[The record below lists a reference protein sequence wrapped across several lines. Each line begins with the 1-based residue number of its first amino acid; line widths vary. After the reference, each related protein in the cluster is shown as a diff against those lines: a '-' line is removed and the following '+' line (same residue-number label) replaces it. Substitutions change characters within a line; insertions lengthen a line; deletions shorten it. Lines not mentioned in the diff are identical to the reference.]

1 MATRTIT
8 TRIALDG
15 ERDFKAQMAQV
26 NGELRNLKSEM
37 TLVDATFKGQA
48 NTTEALTAKQ
58 KVLQGSVEQQREKV
72 RALTQAVED
81 ATQAYGDNDKRTD
94 GYRQSLSRALAELIN
109 LNRELE
115 DNERYLDE
123 ASKSADGCAESID
136 EYGKAVKEAGD
147 ADPLSEI
154 KKLTEGFGNLKSM
167 LTGGAVVGGIKAV
180 GDAIMGV
187 VEDTAE
193 YRKIMGTLEI
203 SSERAGYTA
212 QQTTDIYR
220 TLQSV
225 LGDTQTAATTTA
237 NLQAIGL
244 AQEDLITVTN
254 AAIGAWATY
263 GDSIPIDGLSESINE
278 TIQAGQVTG
287 TFADVLNWAGTS
299 EDDFNAKLEAANS
312 TTERANIVLQELKS
326 QGLDQAGKAWQDT
339 NEDVVA
345 LNEATER
352 WDSAMAQLGET
363 LTPAAAAI
371 KTFGADAIL
380 WLADAIQTVM
390 DKWEAFVAE
399 MRDPA
404 NTQDPAQITGG
415 TWGGS
420 TTNLASIEDLRRARG
435 DDTWQRKRRGVN
447 GTYAMGLDRVPWDG
461 FVAEL
466 HKDETVLTASE
477 AAVWRELQRRGSQT
491 QQGALTAQ
499 EYRGGLAAAVNAI
512 NSGRDIGT
520 GQELRITLV
529 TRDGRAMAEWLI
541 DDIRQ
546 LNKSNPEVVSDF

>member
-1 MATRTIT
+1 MSTRTIT

-37 TLVDATFKGQA
+37 ALVDATFKGQA
-48 NTTEALTAKQ
+48 NATEALTAKH

-94 GYRQSLSRALAELIN
+94 GYRQSLNRAKAELAD
-109 LNRELE
+109 LNRELQ

-123 ASKSADGCAESID
+123 ARKSADGCADSID
-136 EYGKAVKEAGD
+136 EYGKAVRD
-147 ADPLSEI
+147 ADSNKDPLGN
-154 KKLTEGFGNLKSM
+154 LMAGFGSLKGV

-180 GDAIMGV
+180 GDAIMSV

-203 SSERAGYTA
+203 SSERAGYSA
-212 QQTTDIYR
+212 QQTADIYR
-220 TLQSV
+220 TLQGV

-278 TIQAGQVTG
+278 TIQAGKVTG

-299 EDDFNAKLEAANS
+299 EDDFNAKLEAANG

-326 QGLDQAGKAWQDT
+326 QGLDQAGKAWQDA

-352 WDSAMAQLGET
+352 WDGAMAQLGET
-363 LTPAAAAI
+363 LTPAATAI
-371 KTFGADAIL
+371 KNFGADAIL
-380 WLADAIQTVM
+380 WLADQIQAVIEWWNSLVSVM
-390 DKWEAFVAE
+390 NDPEKGQMVGMGAGAVGTGQRAGQSVARE
-399 MRDPA
+399 MR
-404 NTQDPAQITGG
+404 
-415 TWGGS
+415 
-420 TTNLASIEDLRRARG
+420 G
-435 DDTWQRKRRGVN
+435 DEIMEYKRRGLIN

-512 NSGRDIGT
+512 NSGRDIGA

>member
-8 TRIALDG
+8 TRLALGG
-15 ERDFKAQMAQV
+15 EKEFKSQMAQV

-37 TLVDATFKGQA
+37 GLVDATFKGQA
-48 NTTEALTAKQ
+48 NTTDALAAKH
-58 KVLQGSVEQQREKV
+58 KVLQSAVEQQREKV
-72 RALTQAVED
+72 RALERALED
-81 ATQAYGDNDKRTD
+81 AKQAYTENDKRTD
-94 GYRQSLSRALAELIN
+94 GYYQSLKRAEAELIT
-109 LNRELE
+109 LDRELR

-123 ASKSADGCAESID
+123 AAKSADGCAESID
-136 EYGKAVKEAGD
+136 EYGRAVKD
-147 ADPLSEI
+147 ADSEKEPLGNILGS
-154 KKLTEGFGNLKSM
+154 LGNLKGM
-167 LTGGAVVGGIKAV
+167 LAGGAVVGGIKAV
-180 GDAIMGV
+180 GDAILGV

-203 SSERAGYTA
+203 SSQRAGYTA
-212 QQTTDIYR
+212 QQTADIYR
-220 TLQSV
+220 ELQGV

-244 AQEDLITVTN
+244 AQEDLVTVTR

-278 TIQAGQVTG
+278 TIQAGKVTG

-326 QGLDQAGKAWQDT
+326 QGLDQAGKAWQET

-345 LNEATER
+345 LNQATER
-352 WDSAMAQLGET
+352 WDEAMGKLGET

-371 KTFGADAIL
+371 KEFGADAVL
-380 WLADAIQTVM
+380 WLADAIQTAM
-390 DKWEAFVAE
+390 DKWTAFVEE
-399 MRDPA
+399 MKDPA

-420 TTNLASIEDLRRARG
+420 TSNIVSVENMQRA
-435 DDTWQRKRRGVN
+435 DETWRRKRLGVN
-447 GTYAMGLDRVPWDG
+447 GTYALGLDRVPWDG

-466 HKDETVLTASE
+466 HKDEAVLTASE
-477 AAVWRELQRRGSQT
+477 AAVWRELQRRGT
-491 QQGALTAQ
+491 QPQQSALTAQ

-512 NSGRDIGT
+512 NSSREMGG

-529 TRDGRAMAEWLI
+529 TRSGRAMAEWLI

-546 LNKSNPEVVSDF
+546 LEKSNPEVVSDF

>member
-15 ERDFKAQMAQV
+15 EKAFKDQMAQV

-48 NTTEALTAKQ
+48 NTTEALTAKH

-94 GYRQSLSRALAELIN
+94 GYRQSLNRAKTELAD
-109 LNRELE
+109 LNRELQ

-136 EYGKAVKEAGD
+136 EYGKAVRD
-147 ADPLSEI
+147 ADSSKDPLGN
-154 KKLTEGFGNLKSM
+154 LMAGFGNLKGM
-167 LTGGAVVGGIKAV
+167 LAGGAVVGGIKAV
-180 GDAIMGV
+180 GDAIMSV

-203 SSERAGYTA
+203 SSERAGYSA
-212 QQTTDIYR
+212 QQTADIYR
-220 TLQSV
+220 TLQGV

-244 AQEDLITVTN
+244 AQEDLVTVTN

-278 TIQAGQVTG
+278 TIQAGKVTG
-287 TFADVLNWAGTS
+287 TFADVLNWAGTN
-299 EDDFNAKLEAANS
+299 EDDFNAKLEAANG

-326 QGLDQAGKAWQDT
+326 QGLDQAGKAWQDA

-352 WDSAMAQLGET
+352 WDGAMAQLGET
-363 LTPAAAAI
+363 LTPAATAI
-371 KTFGADAIL
+371 KNFGADAIL
-380 WLADAIQTVM
+380 WLADQIQAVIEWWNSLVSVM
-390 DKWEAFVAE
+390 NDPEKGQMVGMGAGAVGTGQRAGQSVARE
-399 MRDPA
+399 MR
-404 NTQDPAQITGG
+404 
-415 TWGGS
+415 
-420 TTNLASIEDLRRARG
+420 G
-435 DDTWQRKRRGVN
+435 DEIMEYKRRGLIN

-512 NSGRDIGT
+512 NFGRDTGA

>member
-15 ERDFKAQMAQV
+15 EKAFKNQMAQV

-37 TLVDATFKGQA
+37 TLADATFKGQA
-48 NTTEALTAKQ
+48 NTTKALTDKH

-94 GYRQSLSRALAELIN
+94 GYRQSLNRAKAELIN
-109 LNRELE
+109 LNRELQ

-123 ASKSADGCAESID
+123 ARKSADGCAESID
-136 EYGKAVKEAGD
+136 EYGKAVRD
-147 ADPLSEI
+147 ADSNKDPLGN
-154 KKLTEGFGNLKSM
+154 LMAGFGNLKG
-167 LTGGAVVGGIKAV
+167 LLAGGAVVGGIKAV
-180 GDAIMGV
+180 GDAIISV

-203 SSERAGYTA
+203 SSERAGYSA
-212 QQTTDIYR
+212 QQTADIYR
-220 TLQSV
+220 TLQGV

-278 TIQAGQVTG
+278 TIQAGKVTG

-299 EDDFNAKLEAANS
+299 EDDFNAKLEAANG

-326 QGLDQAGKAWQDT
+326 QGLDQAGKAWQDA
-339 NEDVVA
+339 NEDVVS

-352 WDSAMAQLGET
+352 WDGAMAQLGET
-363 LTPAAAAI
+363 LTPAATAI
-371 KTFGADAIL
+371 KNFGADAIL
-380 WLADAIQTVM
+380 WLADQIQAVIEWWNSLVSVM
-390 DKWEAFVAE
+390 N
-399 MRDPA
+399 DPEKGQMVGMGA
-404 NTQDPAQITGG
+404 GAVGTGQRVGEGLSRQQI
-415 TWGGS
+415 
-420 TTNLASIEDLRRARG
+420 G
-435 DDTWQRKRRGVN
+435 DETWQRKRRGVN

-477 AAVWRELQRRGSQT
+477 AAVWRELQRRGGQT

-512 NSGRDIGT
+512 NSGREVGG

-529 TRDGRAMAEWLI
+529 TRSGRAMAEWLI

-546 LNKSNPEVVSDF
+546 LDKSNPEVVSDF

>member
-15 ERDFKAQMAQV
+15 EKAFKDQMAQV

-48 NTTEALTAKQ
+48 NTTEALTAKH
-58 KVLQGSVEQQREKV
+58 KVLQGSVEQQRERV

-94 GYRQSLSRALAELIN
+94 GYRQSLNRAKAELAD
-109 LNRELE
+109 LNRELQ

-136 EYGKAVKEAGD
+136 EYGKAVRD
-147 ADPLSEI
+147 ADSNKDPLGN
-154 KKLTEGFGNLKSM
+154 LMAGFGSLKGV
-167 LTGGAVVGGIKAV
+167 LAGGAVVGGIKAV
-180 GDAIMGV
+180 GDAIMSV

-203 SSERAGYTA
+203 SSERAGYSA
-212 QQTTDIYR
+212 QQTADIYR
-220 TLQSV
+220 TLQGV

-244 AQEDLITVTN
+244 AQEDLVTVTN

-278 TIQAGQVTG
+278 TIQAGKVTG

-299 EDDFNAKLEAANS
+299 EDDFNAKLEAANG

-326 QGLDQAGKAWQDT
+326 QGLDQAGKAWQDA

-352 WDSAMAQLGET
+352 WDGAMAQLGET
-363 LTPAAAAI
+363 LTPAATAI
-371 KTFGADAIL
+371 KSFGADAII
-380 WLADAIQTVM
+380 WLADQIQAVIEWWNSLVSVM
-390 DKWEAFVAE
+390 NDPEKGQMVGMGAGAVGTGQRAGQSVARE
-399 MRDPA
+399 MR
-404 NTQDPAQITGG
+404 
-415 TWGGS
+415 
-420 TTNLASIEDLRRARG
+420 G
-435 DDTWQRKRRGVN
+435 DEIMEYKRRGLIN

>member
-8 TRIALDG
+8 TKLTLDG
-15 ERDFKAQMAQV
+15 EKEFKQQLSLV
-26 NGELRNLKSEM
+26 NSEIRTLKSEM
-37 TLVDATFKGQA
+37 TALDATYKGQA
-48 NTTEALTAKQ
+48 NTTEALTEKNR
-58 KVLQGSVEQQREKV
+58 VLRASVEQQREKV
-72 RALTQAVED
+72 RALEEAVAVASQVFGE
-81 ATQAYGDNDKRTD
+81 NSKKTD
-94 GYRQSLSRALAELIN
+94 EYKQSLNRAKAELAN
-109 LNRELE
+109 FDRELQ

-123 ASKSADGCAESID
+123 ARKSANGCAESID
-136 EYGKAVKEAGD
+136 EYGKAVKEASD
-147 ADPLSEI
+147 DDPLSEI
-154 KKLTEGFGNLKSM
+154 KKLTEGFSNLKNM
-167 LTGGAVVGGIKAV
+167 LTGGAIVGGIKAV
-180 GDAIMGV
+180 GNAILGV

-203 SSERAGYTA
+203 SSERAGYSA
-212 QQTTDIYR
+212 QQTADIYR
-220 TLQSV
+220 TLQGV

-244 AQEDLITVTN
+244 SQEDLITVTN

-278 TIQAGQVTG
+278 TIQAGKVTG
-287 TFADVLNWAGTS
+287 TFADVLNWAGAS
-299 EDDFNAKLEAANS
+299 EDDFNVKLEAAND

-326 QGLDQAGKAWQDT
+326 QGLDQAGKAWQDA

-352 WDSAMAQLGET
+352 WDGAMAQLGET
-363 LTPAAAAI
+363 LTPAATAI
-371 KTFGADAIL
+371 KNFGADAIL
-380 WLADAIQTVM
+380 WLADQIQAVIDWWNSLVTVM
-390 DKWEAFVAE
+390 NDPGKGQVVGMGAGAAGTGQRVGQSVARE
-399 MRDPA
+399 MH
-404 NTQDPAQITGG
+404 
-415 TWGGS
+415 
-420 TTNLASIEDLRRARG
+420 G
-435 DDTWQRKRRGVN
+435 DEIMEYKRRGLIN

-512 NSGRDIGT
+512 NSGRDIGA

>member
-15 ERDFKAQMAQV
+15 EKAFKDQMAQV

-48 NTTEALTAKQ
+48 NTTEALTAKH
-58 KVLQGSVEQQREKV
+58 KVLQGSVEQQRERV

-94 GYRQSLSRALAELIN
+94 GYRQSLNRAKAELIN

-123 ASKSADGCAESID
+123 ARKSADGCADSID
-136 EYGKAVKEAGD
+136 EYGKAVRD
-147 ADPLSEI
+147 ADGGKDPMGNILGGLSS
-154 KKLTEGFGNLKSM
+154 LKGV
-167 LTGGAVVGGIKAV
+167 LAGGAVVGGIKAV
-180 GDAIMGV
+180 GDAIMSV

-203 SSERAGYTA
+203 SSERAGYSA
-212 QQTTDIYR
+212 QQTADIYR
-220 TLQSV
+220 TLQGV

-244 AQEDLITVTN
+244 AQEDLVTVTN

-278 TIQAGQVTG
+278 TIQAGKVTG

-299 EDDFNAKLEAANS
+299 EDDFNAKLEAANG

-326 QGLDQAGKAWQDT
+326 QGLDQAGKAWQDA

-371 KTFGADAIL
+371 KNFGADAIL
-380 WLADAIQTVM
+380 WLADQLQAVFEWWERLMTVM
-390 DKWEAFVAE
+390 N
-399 MRDPA
+399 DPEKGQVVGMGA
-404 NTQDPAQITGG
+404 GAAGTAQRVGEGLSRQQI
-415 TWGGS
+415 
-420 TTNLASIEDLRRARG
+420 G
-435 DDTWQRKRRGVN
+435 DETWQRKRRGVN

-477 AAVWRELQRRGSQT
+477 AAVWRELQRRGGQT

-512 NSGRDIGT
+512 NSGRDTGT

-541 DDIRQ
+541 DDIRH

>member
-15 ERDFKAQMAQV
+15 EKAFKDQMAQV

-37 TLVDATFKGQA
+37 TLVDATFKGQV
-48 NTTEALTAKQ
+48 NTTEALTAKH
-58 KVLQGSVEQQREKV
+58 KVLQGSVEQQRERV

-94 GYRQSLSRALAELIN
+94 GYRQSLNRAKAELIN

-123 ASKSADGCAESID
+123 ARKSADGCAESID
-136 EYGKAVKEAGD
+136 EYGKAVRD
-147 ADPLSEI
+147 ADSNKDPLGN
-154 KKLTEGFGNLKSM
+154 LMAGFGNLKG
-167 LTGGAVVGGIKAV
+167 LLAGGAVVGGIKAV
-180 GDAIMGV
+180 GDAIMSV

-203 SSERAGYTA
+203 SSERAGYSA
-212 QQTTDIYR
+212 QQTADIYR
-220 TLQSV
+220 TLQGV

-244 AQEDLITVTN
+244 AQEDLVTVTN

-278 TIQAGQVTG
+278 TIQAGKVTG

-299 EDDFNAKLEAANS
+299 EDDFNAKLEAANG

-326 QGLDQAGKAWQDT
+326 QGLDQAGKAWQDA

-371 KTFGADAIL
+371 KNFGADAIL
-380 WLADAIQTVM
+380 WLADAIETVV
-390 DKWEAFVAE
+390 DKWRNFVEE
-399 MRDPA
+399 MKDPA
-404 NTQDPAQITGG
+404 NTQDPGGITGG

-420 TTNLASIEDLRRARG
+420 TSNIVSIEDLQRG
-435 DDTWQRKRRGVN
+435 NETWQRKRRGVN

-477 AAVWRELQRRGSQT
+477 AAVWRELQRRGGQT

-512 NSGRDIGT
+512 NSGRDTGT

>member
-15 ERDFKAQMAQV
+15 EKAFKDQMAQV

-48 NTTEALTAKQ
+48 NTTEALTAKH
-58 KVLQGSVEQQREKV
+58 KVLRGSVEQQRERV

-94 GYRQSLSRALAELIN
+94 GYRQSLNRAKAELIN

-123 ASKSADGCAESID
+123 ARKSADGCAESID
-136 EYGKAVKEAGD
+136 EYGNAVRD
-147 ADPLSEI
+147 ADSNKDPLGN
-154 KKLTEGFGNLKSM
+154 LMAGFGNLKG
-167 LTGGAVVGGIKAV
+167 LLAGGAVVGGIKAV
-180 GDAIMGV
+180 GDAIMSV

-203 SSERAGYTA
+203 SSERAGYSA
-212 QQTTDIYR
+212 QQTADIYR
-220 TLQSV
+220 TLQGV

-244 AQEDLITVTN
+244 AQEDLVTVTN

-278 TIQAGQVTG
+278 TIQAGKVTG

-299 EDDFNAKLEAANS
+299 EDDFNAKLEAANG

-326 QGLDQAGKAWQDT
+326 QGLDKAGKAWQDA

-371 KTFGADAIL
+371 KSFGADAIL
-380 WLADAIQTVM
+380 WLADQIQAVFEWWERLMTVM
-390 DKWEAFVAE
+390 N
-399 MRDPA
+399 DPEKGQVVGMGA
-404 NTQDPAQITGG
+404 GAIGTGQRVGEGLSRQQI
-415 TWGGS
+415 
-420 TTNLASIEDLRRARG
+420 G
-435 DDTWQRKRRGVN
+435 DETWQRKRRGVN

-477 AAVWRELQRRGSQT
+477 AAVWRELQRRGGQT
-491 QQGALTAQ
+491 QKGALTAQ

-512 NSGRDIGT
+512 NSGRDTGA

>member
-15 ERDFKAQMAQV
+15 EKAFKDQMARV

-48 NTTEALTAKQ
+48 NTTEALTAKH

-94 GYRQSLSRALAELIN
+94 GYRQSLNRAKAELAD
-109 LNRELE
+109 LNRELQ

-123 ASKSADGCAESID
+123 ARKSADGCADSID
-136 EYGKAVKEAGD
+136 EYGKAVRD
-147 ADPLSEI
+147 ADGGKDPMGNILGGLSS
-154 KKLTEGFGNLKSM
+154 LKG
-167 LTGGAVVGGIKAV
+167 LLAGGAVVGGIKAV
-180 GDAIMGV
+180 GDAIMSV

-203 SSERAGYTA
+203 SSERAGYSA
-212 QQTTDIYR
+212 QQTADIYR
-220 TLQSV
+220 TLQGV

-278 TIQAGQVTG
+278 TIQAGKVTG

-299 EDDFNAKLEAANS
+299 EDDFNAKLEAANG

-326 QGLDQAGKAWQDT
+326 QGLDQAGKAWQDA
-339 NEDVVA
+339 NEDVVL

-352 WDSAMAQLGET
+352 WDGAMAQLGET
-363 LTPAAAAI
+363 LTPAATAI
-371 KTFGADAIL
+371 KNFGADAIL
-380 WLADAIQTVM
+380 WLADQIQSVIEWWNSLVSVM
-390 DKWEAFVAE
+390 NDPEKGQMVGMGAGAVGTGQRAGQSVARE
-399 MRDPA
+399 MHG
-404 NTQDPAQITGG
+404 NEIM
-415 TWGGS
+415 
-420 TTNLASIEDLRRARG
+420 EY
-435 DDTWQRKRRGVN
+435 KRRGLIN

>member
-8 TRIALDG
+8 TRIAIDG
-15 ERDFKAQMAQV
+15 EREFKAELSQV
-26 NGELRNLKSEM
+26 NGELRNLKSQM
-37 TLVDATFKGQA
+37 GLVDATFKGQA
-48 NTTEALTAKQ
+48 NTTEALTERH
-58 KVLQGSVEQQREKV
+58 KVLQASVKQQREKV
-72 RALTQAVED
+72 RALTEALDD
-81 ATQAYGDNDKRTD
+81 AKSAYGENDKRTD
-94 GYRQSLSRALAELIN
+94 GYRQSLNRALTELIN
-109 LNRELE
+109 MDRELQ

-123 ASKSADGCAESID
+123 ARKSADGCAESID
-136 EYGKAVKEAGD
+136 GYGKAVRD
-147 ADPLSEI
+147 ADSNKDPLGN
-154 KKLTEGFGNLKSM
+154 LMAGFGNLKGM
-167 LTGGAVVGGIKAV
+167 LAGGAVVGGIKAV
-180 GDAIMGV
+180 GDAIMSV

-193 YRKIMGTLEI
+193 YRAIMGTLEI
-203 SSERAGYTA
+203 SSERAGYSA
-212 QQTTDIYR
+212 QQTADIYR
-220 TLQSV
+220 TLQGV

-244 AQEDLITVTN
+244 AQEDLVTVTN

-263 GDSIPIDGLSESINE
+263 GDSIPIDGLGESINE
-278 TIQAGQVTG
+278 TIQAGKVTG
-287 TFADVLNWAGTS
+287 TFADVLNWAGTN

-312 TTERANIVLQELKS
+312 TAERATIVLEELTS
-326 QGLDQAGKAWQDT
+326 QGLDKAGEAWRDA
-339 NEDVVA
+339 NGDVVA

-352 WDSAMAQLGET
+352 WDGAMAQLGET
-363 LTPAAAAI
+363 LTPAATAI
-371 KTFGADAIL
+371 KNFGADAIL
-380 WLADAIQTVM
+380 WLADAIQTAI
-390 DKWEAFVAE
+390 DKWREFVGE
-399 MRDPA
+399 MKNPA

-415 TWGGS
+415 TWGGT
-420 TTNLASIEDLRRARG
+420 TTNLPSIAELQRARG
-435 DDTWQRKRRGVN
+435 ANDIWQRKHRGIN

-477 AAVWRELQRRGSQT
+477 AAVWRELQRGGAQT
-491 QQGALTAQ
+491 PQGTLTAQ

-512 NSGRDIGT
+512 NSGRDISA

>member
-15 ERDFKAQMAQV
+15 EKAFKDQMARV

-48 NTTEALTAKQ
+48 NTTEALTAKH

-94 GYRQSLSRALAELIN
+94 GYRQSLNRAKAELAD
-109 LNRELE
+109 LNRELQ

-136 EYGKAVKEAGD
+136 EYGKAVRD
-147 ADPLSEI
+147 ADSNKDPLGN
-154 KKLTEGFGNLKSM
+154 LMAGFGNLKG
-167 LTGGAVVGGIKAV
+167 LLAGGAVVGGIKAV
-180 GDAIMGV
+180 GDAIMSV

-203 SSERAGYTA
+203 SSERAGYSA
-212 QQTTDIYR
+212 QQTADIYR
-220 TLQSV
+220 TLQGV

-244 AQEDLITVTN
+244 AQEDLVTVTN

-278 TIQAGQVTG
+278 TIQAGKVTG

-299 EDDFNAKLEAANS
+299 EDDFNAKLEAANG

-326 QGLDQAGKAWQDT
+326 QGLDQAGKAWQDA

-352 WDSAMAQLGET
+352 WDGAMAQLGET
-363 LTPAAAAI
+363 LTPAATAI
-371 KTFGADAIL
+371 KNFGADAIV
-380 WLADAIQTVM
+380 WLADQIQAVIEWWNSLVSVM
-390 DKWEAFVAE
+390 NDPEKGQMVGMGAGAVGTGQRAGQSVARE
-399 MRDPA
+399 MH
-404 NTQDPAQITGG
+404 
-415 TWGGS
+415 
-420 TTNLASIEDLRRARG
+420 G
-435 DDTWQRKRRGVN
+435 DEIMEYKRRGLIN

>member
-15 ERDFKAQMAQV
+15 EKAFKDQMAQV

-48 NTTEALTAKQ
+48 NTTEALTAKH
-58 KVLQGSVEQQREKV
+58 KVLQGSVEQQRERV

-94 GYRQSLSRALAELIN
+94 GYRQSLNRAKAELIN

-123 ASKSADGCAESID
+123 ARKSADGCAESID
-136 EYGKAVKEAGD
+136 EYGTAVRD
-147 ADPLSEI
+147 ADSNKDPLGN
-154 KKLTEGFGNLKSM
+154 LMAGFGNLKG
-167 LTGGAVVGGIKAV
+167 LLAGGAVVGGIKAV
-180 GDAIMGV
+180 GDAIMSV

-203 SSERAGYTA
+203 SSERAGYSA
-212 QQTTDIYR
+212 QQTADIYR
-220 TLQSV
+220 TLQGV

-244 AQEDLITVTN
+244 AQEDLVTVTN

-278 TIQAGQVTG
+278 TIQAGKVTG

-299 EDDFNAKLEAANS
+299 EDDFNAKLEAANG

-326 QGLDQAGKAWQDT
+326 QGLDQAGKAWQDA

-352 WDSAMAQLGET
+352 WDGAMAQLGET

-371 KTFGADAIL
+371 KSFGADAIL
-380 WLADAIQTVM
+380 WLADQLQAVFEWWERLVTVM
-390 DKWEAFVAE
+390 NNPEKGQVVGMGAGAAGTGQRVGEGLS
-399 MRDPA
+399 R
-404 NTQDPAQITGG
+404 QQI
-415 TWGGS
+415 
-420 TTNLASIEDLRRARG
+420 G
-435 DDTWQRKRRGVN
+435 DETWQRKRRGVN

-477 AAVWRELQRRGSQT
+477 AAVWRELQRRGGQT

-512 NSGRDIGT
+512 NSGRDTGT

>member
-15 ERDFKAQMAQV
+15 EKAFKDQMVQV

-48 NTTEALTAKQ
+48 NTTEALTAKH
-58 KVLQGSVEQQREKV
+58 KVLRGSVEQQRERV

-94 GYRQSLSRALAELIN
+94 GYRQSLNRAKAELIN

-123 ASKSADGCAESID
+123 ARKSADGCAESID
-136 EYGKAVKEAGD
+136 EYGKAVRD
-147 ADPLSEI
+147 ADSNKDPLGN
-154 KKLTEGFGNLKSM
+154 LMAGFGNLKG
-167 LTGGAVVGGIKAV
+167 LLAGGAVVGGIKAV
-180 GDAIMGV
+180 GDAIMSV

-203 SSERAGYTA
+203 SSERAGYSA
-212 QQTTDIYR
+212 QQTADIYR
-220 TLQSV
+220 TLQGV

-244 AQEDLITVTN
+244 AQEDLVTITE

-278 TIQAGQVTG
+278 TIQAGKVTG

-299 EDDFNAKLEAANS
+299 EDDFNVKLEAANG

-326 QGLDQAGKAWQDT
+326 QGLDQAGKAWQDA

-371 KTFGADAIL
+371 KSFGADAIL
-380 WLADAIQTVM
+380 WLADQLQAVFEWWERLMTVM
-390 DKWEAFVAE
+390 NNPEKGQVVGMGAGA
-399 MRDPA
+399 A
-404 NTQDPAQITGG
+404 GTAQRVGEGLSRQQI
-415 TWGGS
+415 
-420 TTNLASIEDLRRARG
+420 G
-435 DDTWQRKRRGVN
+435 DETWQRKRRGVN

-477 AAVWRELQRRGSQT
+477 AAVWRELQRRGGQT

-512 NSGRDIGT
+512 NSGRDTGT

>member
-37 TLVDATFKGQA
+37 ALVDATFKGQA
-48 NTTEALTAKQ
+48 NTTEALTAKH

-94 GYRQSLSRALAELIN
+94 GYRQSLNRAKAELAD
-109 LNRELE
+109 LNRELQ

-123 ASKSADGCAESID
+123 ARKSADGCAESID
-136 EYGKAVKEAGD
+136 EYGKAVRD
-147 ADPLSEI
+147 ADSNKDPLGN
-154 KKLTEGFGNLKSM
+154 LMAGFGSLKGV

-180 GDAIMGV
+180 GDAIMSV

-203 SSERAGYTA
+203 SSERAGYSA
-212 QQTTDIYR
+212 QQTADIYR
-220 TLQSV
+220 TLQGV

-278 TIQAGQVTG
+278 TIQAGKVTG

-299 EDDFNAKLEAANS
+299 EDDFNAKLEAANG

-326 QGLDQAGKAWQDT
+326 QGLDQAGKAWQDA

-352 WDSAMAQLGET
+352 WDGAMAQLGET
-363 LTPAAAAI
+363 LTPAATAI
-371 KTFGADAIL
+371 KNFGADAII
-380 WLADAIQTVM
+380 WLADQIQAVIEWWNSLVSVM
-390 DKWEAFVAE
+390 NDPEKGQMVGMGAGAVGTGQRAGQSVARE
-399 MRDPA
+399 MR
-404 NTQDPAQITGG
+404 
-415 TWGGS
+415 
-420 TTNLASIEDLRRARG
+420 G
-435 DDTWQRKRRGVN
+435 DEIMEYKRRGLIN

>member
-15 ERDFKAQMAQV
+15 EKAFKDQMARV

-48 NTTEALTAKQ
+48 NTTEALTAKH

-136 EYGKAVKEAGD
+136 EYGKAVRD
-147 ADPLSEI
+147 ADSNKDPLGN
-154 KKLTEGFGNLKSM
+154 LMAGFGSLKGV

-180 GDAIMGV
+180 GDAIMSV

-203 SSERAGYTA
+203 SSERAGYSA
-212 QQTTDIYR
+212 QQTADIYR
-220 TLQSV
+220 TLQGV

-278 TIQAGQVTG
+278 TIQAGKVTG

-299 EDDFNAKLEAANS
+299 EDDFNAKLEAANG

-326 QGLDQAGKAWQDT
+326 QGLDQAGKAWQDA

-352 WDSAMAQLGET
+352 WDGAMAQLGET
-363 LTPAAAAI
+363 LTPAATAI
-371 KTFGADAIL
+371 KNFGADAIL
-380 WLADAIQTVM
+380 WLADQIQAVIEWWNSLVSVM
-390 DKWEAFVAE
+390 NDPEKGQMVGMGAGAVGTGQRAGQSVARE
-399 MRDPA
+399 MR
-404 NTQDPAQITGG
+404 
-415 TWGGS
+415 
-420 TTNLASIEDLRRARG
+420 G
-435 DDTWQRKRRGVN
+435 DEIMEYKRRGLIN

>member
-15 ERDFKAQMAQV
+15 EKAFKDQMAQV

-48 NTTEALTAKQ
+48 NTTEALTAKH
-58 KVLQGSVEQQREKV
+58 KVLRGSVEQQRERV

-94 GYRQSLSRALAELIN
+94 GYRQSINRAKAELIN

-115 DNERYLDE
+115 DNERYLDD
-123 ASKSADGCAESID
+123 ARKSADGCAESID
-136 EYGKAVKEAGD
+136 EYGKAVRD
-147 ADPLSEI
+147 ADSNKDPLGN
-154 KKLTEGFGNLKSM
+154 LMAGFGNLKG
-167 LTGGAVVGGIKAV
+167 LLAGGAVVGGIKAV
-180 GDAIMGV
+180 GDAIMSV

-203 SSERAGYTA
+203 SSERAGYSA
-212 QQTTDIYR
+212 QQTADIYR
-220 TLQSV
+220 TLQGV

-244 AQEDLITVTN
+244 AQEDLVTVTN

-278 TIQAGQVTG
+278 TIQAGKVTG

-299 EDDFNAKLEAANS
+299 EDDFNAKLEAANG

-326 QGLDQAGKAWQDT
+326 QGLDQAGKAWQDA

-371 KTFGADAIL
+371 KSFGADAIL
-380 WLADAIQTVM
+380 WLADQLQAVFEWWERLVTVM
-390 DKWEAFVAE
+390 N
-399 MRDPA
+399 DPEKGQVVGMGA
-404 NTQDPAQITGG
+404 GAAGTAQRVGEGLSRQQI
-415 TWGGS
+415 
-420 TTNLASIEDLRRARG
+420 G
-435 DDTWQRKRRGVN
+435 DETWQRKRRGVN

-477 AAVWRELQRRGSQT
+477 AAVWRELQRRGGQT

-512 NSGRDIGT
+512 NSGRDTGT

>member
-15 ERDFKAQMAQV
+15 EKAFKDQMAQV

-48 NTTEALTAKQ
+48 NTTEALTAKH
-58 KVLQGSVEQQREKV
+58 KVLRGSVEQQRERV

-94 GYRQSLSRALAELIN
+94 GYRQSLNRAKAELIN

-115 DNERYLDE
+115 DNERYLDD
-123 ASKSADGCAESID
+123 ARKSADGCAESID
-136 EYGKAVKEAGD
+136 EYGKAVRD
-147 ADPLSEI
+147 ADSNKDPLGN
-154 KKLTEGFGNLKSM
+154 LMAGFGNLKG
-167 LTGGAVVGGIKAV
+167 LLAGGAVVGGIKAV
-180 GDAIMGV
+180 GDAIMSV

-203 SSERAGYTA
+203 SSERAGYSA
-212 QQTTDIYR
+212 QQTADIYR
-220 TLQSV
+220 TLQGV

-278 TIQAGQVTG
+278 TIQAGKVTG

-299 EDDFNAKLEAANS
+299 EDDFNAKLEAANG

-326 QGLDQAGKAWQDT
+326 QGLDQAGKAWQDA

-371 KTFGADAIL
+371 KNFGADAIL
-380 WLADAIQTVM
+380 WLADQLQAVFEWWERLMTVM
-390 DKWEAFVAE
+390 NNPEKGQVVGMGAGAAGTGQRVGEGLS
-399 MRDPA
+399 R
-404 NTQDPAQITGG
+404 QQI
-415 TWGGS
+415 
-420 TTNLASIEDLRRARG
+420 G
-435 DDTWQRKRRGVN
+435 DETWQRKRRGVN

-477 AAVWRELQRRGSQT
+477 AAVWRELQRRGG
-491 QQGALTAQ
+491 QGSLLGLAAQ

-512 NSGRDIGT
+512 NSGRDTGT

>member
-15 ERDFKAQMAQV
+15 EKAFKDQMAQV

-48 NTTEALTAKQ
+48 NTTEALTAKH
-58 KVLQGSVEQQREKV
+58 KVLQGSVEQQRERV

-94 GYRQSLSRALAELIN
+94 GYRQSLNRAKAELIN

-123 ASKSADGCAESID
+123 ARKSADGCAESID
-136 EYGKAVKEAGD
+136 EYGKAVRD
-147 ADPLSEI
+147 ADSNKDPLGN
-154 KKLTEGFGNLKSM
+154 LMAGFGNLKR
-167 LTGGAVVGGIKAV
+167 LLAGGAVVGGIKAV
-180 GDAIMGV
+180 GDAIMSV

-203 SSERAGYTA
+203 SSERAGYSA
-212 QQTTDIYR
+212 QQTADIYR
-220 TLQSV
+220 TLQGV

-244 AQEDLITVTN
+244 AQEDLVTVTN

-278 TIQAGQVTG
+278 TIQAGKVTG

-299 EDDFNAKLEAANS
+299 EDDFNAKLEAANG

-326 QGLDQAGKAWQDT
+326 QGLDQAGKAWQDA

-371 KTFGADAIL
+371 KNFGADAIL
-380 WLADAIQTVM
+380 WLADAIETVV
-390 DKWEAFVAE
+390 DKWRNFVEE
-399 MRDPA
+399 MKDPA
-404 NTQDPAQITGG
+404 NTQDPGGITGG

-420 TTNLASIEDLRRARG
+420 TSNIVSIEDLQRG
-435 DDTWQRKRRGVN
+435 NETWQRKRRGVN

-477 AAVWRELQRRGSQT
+477 AAVWRELQRRGGQT

-512 NSGRDIGT
+512 NSGRDTGT

>member
-8 TRIALDG
+8 TRLALDG
-15 ERDFKAQMAQV
+15 EKEFKSQMAQV

-37 TLVDATFKGQA
+37 GLVDATFKGQA
-48 NTTEALTAKQ
+48 NSAEALAAKH
-58 KVLQGSVEQQREKV
+58 KVLQSTVEQQREKV
-72 RALTQAVED
+72 RALERAVED
-81 ATQAYGDNDKRTD
+81 ATQAYGENDKRTD
-94 GYRQSLSRALAELIN
+94 GYRQSLNRAKAELVS
-109 LNRELE
+109 LDRELR

-123 ASKSADGCAESID
+123 AAKSADGCAESID
-136 EYGKAVKEAGD
+136 EYGKAVKD
-147 ADPLSEI
+147 ADGEKEPLGNILGS
-154 KKLTEGFGNLKSM
+154 LGNLKGM
-167 LTGGAVVGGIKAV
+167 LAGGAVVGGIKAV
-180 GDAIMGV
+180 GDAILGV

-203 SSERAGYTA
+203 SSQRAGYTT
-212 QQTTDIYR
+212 QQTADIYR
-220 TLQSV
+220 ELQGV

-244 AQEDLITVTN
+244 AQEDLVTVTR

-278 TIQAGQVTG
+278 TIQAGKVTG

-326 QGLDQAGKAWQDT
+326 QGLDQAGKAWQDA

-352 WDSAMAQLGET
+352 WDGAMAQLGET
-363 LTPAAAAI
+363 LTPAATAI
-371 KTFGADAIL
+371 KNFGADAIL
-380 WLADAIQTVM
+380 WLADQIQAVIEWWNSLVSVM
-390 DKWEAFVAE
+390 NDPEKGQMVGMGAGAVGTGQRAGQSAA
-399 MRDPA
+399 RD
-404 NTQDPAQITGG
+404 T
-415 TWGGS
+415 
-420 TTNLASIEDLRRARG
+420 RG
-435 DDTWQRKRRGVN
+435 DETWRRKRLGVN
-447 GTYAMGLDRVPWDG
+447 GTYALGLERVPWDG

-466 HKDETVLTASE
+466 HKDEAVLTASE
-477 AAVWRELQRRGSQT
+477 AAVWRELQRRGT
-491 QQGALTAQ
+491 QPQQSALTAQ

-512 NSGRDIGT
+512 NSSREMGG

-529 TRDGRAMAEWLI
+529 TRSGRAMAEWLI

-546 LNKSNPEVVSDF
+546 LEKSNPEVVSDF

>member
-15 ERDFKAQMAQV
+15 EKAFKDQMAQV

-48 NTTEALTAKQ
+48 NTTEALTAKH
-58 KVLQGSVEQQREKV
+58 KVLRGSVEQQRERV

-94 GYRQSLSRALAELIN
+94 GYRRSLNRAKAELIN

-123 ASKSADGCAESID
+123 ARKSADGCAESID
-136 EYGKAVKEAGD
+136 EYGKAVRD
-147 ADPLSEI
+147 ADSNKDPLGN
-154 KKLTEGFGNLKSM
+154 LMAGFGNLKG
-167 LTGGAVVGGIKAV
+167 LLAGGAVVGGIKAV
-180 GDAIMGV
+180 GDAIMSV

-203 SSERAGYTA
+203 SSERAGYSA
-212 QQTTDIYR
+212 QQTADIYR
-220 TLQSV
+220 TLQGV

-278 TIQAGQVTG
+278 TIQAGKVTG

-299 EDDFNAKLEAANS
+299 EDDFNAKLEAANG

-326 QGLDQAGKAWQDT
+326 QGLDQAGKAWQDA

-352 WDSAMAQLGET
+352 WDGAMAQLGET

-371 KTFGADAIL
+371 KSFGADAIL
-380 WLADAIQTVM
+380 WLADQLQAVFEWWERLVTVM
-390 DKWEAFVAE
+390 NNPEKGQVVGMGAGAAGTGQRVGEGLS
-399 MRDPA
+399 R
-404 NTQDPAQITGG
+404 QQI
-415 TWGGS
+415 
-420 TTNLASIEDLRRARG
+420 G
-435 DDTWQRKRRGVN
+435 DETWQRKRRGVN

-477 AAVWRELQRRGSQT
+477 AAVWRELQRRGGQT

-512 NSGRDIGT
+512 NSGRDTGA

>member
-123 ASKSADGCAESID
+123 ASKSADGCADSID
-136 EYGKAVKEAGD
+136 EYGKAVRD
-147 ADPLSEI
+147 ADSNKDPLGN
-154 KKLTEGFGNLKSM
+154 LMAGFGKLKGM
-167 LTGGAVVGGIKAV
+167 LAGGAIVGGIKEL

-212 QQTTDIYR
+212 QQTADVYR

-312 TTERANIVLQELKS
+312 TTERANIVLQELTT
-326 QGLDQAGKAWQDT
+326 QGLDKAGEAWRDT
-339 NEDVVA
+339 NSDVVA

-399 MRDPA
+399 MKNST
-404 NTQDPAQITGG
+404 NTQDPGSITGG

-420 TTNLASIEDLRRARG
+420 TTNLPSIEELRRG
-435 DDTWQRKRRGVN
+435 NETWQRKRRGVN

>member
-15 ERDFKAQMAQV
+15 EKAFKDQMAQV
-26 NGELRNLKSEM
+26 NSELRNLKSEM

-48 NTTEALTAKQ
+48 NTTEALTAKH

-94 GYRQSLSRALAELIN
+94 GYRQSLNRAKAELAD
-109 LNRELE
+109 LNRELQ

-123 ASKSADGCAESID
+123 ARKSADGCADSID
-136 EYGKAVKEAGD
+136 EYGKAVRD
-147 ADPLSEI
+147 ADGGKDPMGNILGGLSS
-154 KKLTEGFGNLKSM
+154 LKGV
-167 LTGGAVVGGIKAV
+167 LAGGAVVGGIKAV
-180 GDAIMGV
+180 GDAIMSV

-203 SSERAGYTA
+203 SSERAGYSA
-212 QQTTDIYR
+212 QQTADIYR
-220 TLQSV
+220 TLQGV

-244 AQEDLITVTN
+244 AQEDLVTITE

-278 TIQAGQVTG
+278 TIQAGKVTG

-299 EDDFNAKLEAANS
+299 EDDFNAKLEAANG

-326 QGLDQAGKAWQDT
+326 QGLDQAGKAWQDA

-352 WDSAMAQLGET
+352 WDGAMAQLGET
-363 LTPAAAAI
+363 LTPAATAI
-371 KTFGADAIL
+371 KNFGADAIL
-380 WLADAIQTVM
+380 WLADQIQAVIEWWNSLVSVM
-390 DKWEAFVAE
+390 NDPEKGQMVGMGAGAVGTGQRAGQSVARE
-399 MRDPA
+399 MR
-404 NTQDPAQITGG
+404 
-415 TWGGS
+415 
-420 TTNLASIEDLRRARG
+420 G
-435 DDTWQRKRRGVN
+435 DEIMEYKRRGLIN

>member
-15 ERDFKAQMAQV
+15 EKAFKDQMAQV

-48 NTTEALTAKQ
+48 NTTEALAAKH
-58 KVLQGSVEQQREKV
+58 KVLRGSVEQQRERV

-94 GYRQSLSRALAELIN
+94 GYRQSLNRAKAELIN

-123 ASKSADGCAESID
+123 ARKSADGCAESID
-136 EYGKAVKEAGD
+136 EYGKAVRD
-147 ADPLSEI
+147 ADSNKDPLGN
-154 KKLTEGFGNLKSM
+154 LMAGFGNLKG
-167 LTGGAVVGGIKAV
+167 LLAGGAVVGGIKAV
-180 GDAIMGV
+180 GDAIMSV
-187 VEDTAE
+187 AEDTAE

-203 SSERAGYTA
+203 SSERAGYIA
-212 QQTTDIYR
+212 QQTADIYR
-220 TLQSV
+220 TLQGV

-244 AQEDLITVTN
+244 AQEDLVTVTN

-263 GDSIPIDGLSESINE
+263 GDSIPIAGLSESINA
-278 TIQAGQVTG
+278 TIQAGKVTG

-299 EDDFNAKLEAANS
+299 EDDFNAKLEAANG

-326 QGLDQAGKAWQDT
+326 QGLDQAGKAWQDA

-352 WDSAMAQLGET
+352 WDSASAQLGET

-371 KTFGADAIL
+371 KNFGADAIL
-380 WLADAIQTVM
+380 WLADQLQAVFEWWERLMTVM
-390 DKWEAFVAE
+390 NNPEKGQVVGMGVGAAG
-399 MRDPA
+399 
-404 NTQDPAQITGG
+404 TAQRVGEGLSRQQI
-415 TWGGS
+415 
-420 TTNLASIEDLRRARG
+420 G
-435 DDTWQRKRRGVN
+435 DETWQRKRRGVN

-477 AAVWRELQRRGSQT
+477 AAVWRELQRRGGQT

-512 NSGRDIGT
+512 NTGRDTGT

>member
-48 NTTEALTAKQ
+48 NTTEALTAKH

-123 ASKSADGCAESID
+123 ASKSADGCADSID
-136 EYGKAVKEAGD
+136 GYGKAVRD
-147 ADPLSEI
+147 ADSNKDPLGNILGGLS
-154 KKLTEGFGNLKSM
+154 NLKGM
-167 LTGGAVVGGIKAV
+167 LAGGAIVGGIKEL
-180 GDAIMGV
+180 GDAILGV

-278 TIQAGQVTG
+278 TIQAGKVTG

-299 EDDFNAKLEAANS
+299 EDDFNAKLEAANG

-326 QGLDQAGKAWQDT
+326 QGLDQAGKAWQDA

-352 WDSAMAQLGET
+352 WDGAMAQLGET
-363 LTPAAAAI
+363 LTPAATAI
-371 KTFGADAIL
+371 KNFGADAII
-380 WLADAIQTVM
+380 WLADQIQAVIEWWNSLVSVM
-390 DKWEAFVAE
+390 NDPEKGQMVGMGAGAVGTGQRAGQSVARE
-399 MRDPA
+399 MR
-404 NTQDPAQITGG
+404 
-415 TWGGS
+415 
-420 TTNLASIEDLRRARG
+420 G
-435 DDTWQRKRRGVN
+435 DEIMEYKRRGLIN

>member
-15 ERDFKAQMAQV
+15 EKAFKDQMAQV

-48 NTTEALTAKQ
+48 NTTEALTAKH
-58 KVLQGSVEQQREKV
+58 KVLQGSVEQQRERV

-94 GYRQSLSRALAELIN
+94 GYRQSLNRAKAELIN

-123 ASKSADGCAESID
+123 ARKSADGCAESID
-136 EYGKAVKEAGD
+136 EYGTAVRD
-147 ADPLSEI
+147 ADSNKDPLGN
-154 KKLTEGFGNLKSM
+154 LMAGFGNLKG
-167 LTGGAVVGGIKAV
+167 LLAGGAVVGGIKAV
-180 GDAIMGV
+180 GDAIMSV

-203 SSERAGYTA
+203 SSERAGYSA
-212 QQTTDIYR
+212 QQTADIYR
-220 TLQSV
+220 TLQGV

-244 AQEDLITVTN
+244 AQEDLVTVTN

-278 TIQAGQVTG
+278 TIQAGKVTG

-299 EDDFNAKLEAANS
+299 EDDFNAKLEAANG

-326 QGLDQAGKAWQDT
+326 QGLDQAGKAWQDA

-352 WDSAMAQLGET
+352 WDGAMAQLGET

-371 KTFGADAIL
+371 KNFGADAIL
-380 WLADAIQTVM
+380 WLADQLQAVFEWWERLATVM
-390 DKWEAFVAE
+390 N
-399 MRDPA
+399 DPEKGQVVGMGA
-404 NTQDPAQITGG
+404 GAAGTGQRVGEGLSRQQI
-415 TWGGS
+415 
-420 TTNLASIEDLRRARG
+420 G
-435 DDTWQRKRRGVN
+435 DETWQRKRRGVN

-477 AAVWRELQRRGSQT
+477 AAVWRELQRRGGQT

-512 NSGRDIGT
+512 NSGRDTGT

>member
-26 NGELRNLKSEM
+26 NGELRNLKGEM

-48 NTTEALTAKQ
+48 NTTEALTAKH

-94 GYRQSLSRALAELIN
+94 GYRQSLSRALAELID

-136 EYGKAVKEAGD
+136 GYGKAVRD
-147 ADPLSEI
+147 ADSNKDPLGN
-154 KKLTEGFGNLKSM
+154 LMAGFGNLKGM
-167 LTGGAVVGGIKAV
+167 LAGGAVVGGIKAV
-180 GDAIMGV
+180 GDAIMSV

-203 SSERAGYTA
+203 SSERAGYSA
-212 QQTTDIYR
+212 QQTADIYR
-220 TLQSV
+220 TLQGV

-278 TIQAGQVTG
+278 TIQAGKVTG

-299 EDDFNAKLEAANS
+299 EDDFNAKLEAANG

-326 QGLDQAGKAWQDT
+326 QGLDQAGKAWQDA

-352 WDSAMAQLGET
+352 WDGAMAQLGET
-363 LTPAAAAI
+363 LTPAATAI
-371 KTFGADAIL
+371 KNFGADAII
-380 WLADAIQTVM
+380 WLADQIQAVIEWWNSLVSVM
-390 DKWEAFVAE
+390 NDPEKGQMVGMGAGAVGTGQRAGQSVARE
-399 MRDPA
+399 MR
-404 NTQDPAQITGG
+404 
-415 TWGGS
+415 
-420 TTNLASIEDLRRARG
+420 G
-435 DDTWQRKRRGVN
+435 DEIMEYKRRGLIN

>member
-15 ERDFKAQMAQV
+15 EKAFKDQMAQV
-26 NGELRNLKSEM
+26 NSELRNLKSEM

-48 NTTEALTAKQ
+48 NTTEALTAKH

-94 GYRQSLSRALAELIN
+94 GYRQSLNRAKAELAD
-109 LNRELE
+109 LNRELQ
-115 DNERYLDE
+115 DNERYLDD

-136 EYGKAVKEAGD
+136 EYGKAVRD
-147 ADPLSEI
+147 ADSNKDPLGN
-154 KKLTEGFGNLKSM
+154 LMAGFGNLKGM
-167 LTGGAVVGGIKAV
+167 LAGGAVVGGIKAV
-180 GDAIMGV
+180 GDAIMSV

-203 SSERAGYTA
+203 SSERAGYSA
-212 QQTTDIYR
+212 QQTADIYR
-220 TLQSV
+220 TLQGV

-244 AQEDLITVTN
+244 AQEDLVTVTN

-278 TIQAGQVTG
+278 TIQAGKVTG

-299 EDDFNAKLEAANS
+299 EDDFNAKLEAANG

-326 QGLDQAGKAWQDT
+326 QGLDQAGKAWQDA

-352 WDSAMAQLGET
+352 WDGAMAQLGET
-363 LTPAAAAI
+363 LTPAATAI
-371 KTFGADAIL
+371 KNFGADAII
-380 WLADAIQTVM
+380 WLADQIQAVIEWWNSLVSVM
-390 DKWEAFVAE
+390 NDPEKGQMVGMGAGAVGTGQRAGQSVARE
-399 MRDPA
+399 MH
-404 NTQDPAQITGG
+404 
-415 TWGGS
+415 
-420 TTNLASIEDLRRARG
+420 G
-435 DDTWQRKRRGVN
+435 DEIMEYKRRGLIN

>member
-37 TLVDATFKGQA
+37 ALVDATFKGQA
-48 NTTEALTAKQ
+48 NATEALTAKH

-94 GYRQSLSRALAELIN
+94 GYRQSLNRAKAELAD
-109 LNRELE
+109 LNRELQ

-123 ASKSADGCAESID
+123 ARKSADGCADSID
-136 EYGKAVKEAGD
+136 EYGKAVRD
-147 ADPLSEI
+147 ADGGKDPMGNILGGLSS
-154 KKLTEGFGNLKSM
+154 LKGV
-167 LTGGAVVGGIKAV
+167 LAGGAVVGGIKAV
-180 GDAIMGV
+180 GDAIMSV

-203 SSERAGYTA
+203 SSERAGYSA
-212 QQTTDIYR
+212 QQTADIYR
-220 TLQSV
+220 TLQGV

-278 TIQAGQVTG
+278 TIQAGKVTG

-299 EDDFNAKLEAANS
+299 EDDFNAKLEAANG

-326 QGLDQAGKAWQDT
+326 QGLDQAGKAWQDA

-352 WDSAMAQLGET
+352 WDGAMAQLGET
-363 LTPAAAAI
+363 LTPAATAI
-371 KTFGADAIL
+371 KNFGADAII
-380 WLADAIQTVM
+380 WLADQIQAVIEWWNSLVSVM
-390 DKWEAFVAE
+390 NDPEKGQMVGMGAGAVGTGQRAGQSVARE
-399 MRDPA
+399 MH
-404 NTQDPAQITGG
+404 
-415 TWGGS
+415 
-420 TTNLASIEDLRRARG
+420 G
-435 DDTWQRKRRGVN
+435 DEIMEYKRRGLIN

>member
-15 ERDFKAQMAQV
+15 EKAFKDQMAQV
-26 NGELRNLKSEM
+26 NSELRNLKSEM

-48 NTTEALTAKQ
+48 NTTEALTAKH

-94 GYRQSLSRALAELIN
+94 GYRQSLNRAKAELAD
-109 LNRELE
+109 LNRELQ

-136 EYGKAVKEAGD
+136 EYGKAVRD
-147 ADPLSEI
+147 ADSSKDPLGN
-154 KKLTEGFGNLKSM
+154 LMAGFGNLKGM
-167 LTGGAVVGGIKAV
+167 LAGGAVVGGIKAV
-180 GDAIMGV
+180 GDAIMSV

-193 YRKIMGTLEI
+193 YRKIIGTLEI
-203 SSERAGYTA
+203 SSERAGYSA
-212 QQTTDIYR
+212 QQTADIYR
-220 TLQSV
+220 TLQGV

-244 AQEDLITVTN
+244 AQEDLVTITE

-278 TIQAGQVTG
+278 TIQAGKVTG

-299 EDDFNAKLEAANS
+299 EDDFNAKLEAANG

-326 QGLDQAGKAWQDT
+326 QGLDQAGKAWQDA

-352 WDSAMAQLGET
+352 WDGAMAQLGET
-363 LTPAAAAI
+363 LTPAATAI
-371 KTFGADAIL
+371 KSFGADAIL
-380 WLADAIQTVM
+380 WLADQIQTVFDWWNSLVSVM
-390 DKWEAFVAE
+390 N
-399 MRDPA
+399 DPEKGQVVGMGA
-404 NTQDPAQITGG
+404 GAAGTAQRVGEGLSRQQI
-415 TWGGS
+415 
-420 TTNLASIEDLRRARG
+420 G
-435 DDTWQRKRRGVN
+435 DETWQRKRRGVN
-447 GTYAMGLDRVPWDG
+447 GTYAMGLERVPWDG
-461 FVAEL
+461 FVAEV
-466 HKDETVLTASE
+466 HKDEAILTASE
-477 AAVWRELQRRGSQT
+477 AAVWRELQRRGRQT

>member
-48 NTTEALTAKQ
+48 NTTEALTAKH

-94 GYRQSLSRALAELIN
+94 GYRQSLNRAKAELAD
-109 LNRELE
+109 LNRELQ

-136 EYGKAVKEAGD
+136 GYGKAVRD
-147 ADPLSEI
+147 ADSNKDPLGN
-154 KKLTEGFGNLKSM
+154 LMAGFGNLKGM
-167 LTGGAVVGGIKAV
+167 LAGGAVVGGIKAV
-180 GDAIMGV
+180 GDAIMSV

-203 SSERAGYTA
+203 SSERAGYSA
-212 QQTTDIYR
+212 QQTADIYR
-220 TLQSV
+220 TLQGV

-278 TIQAGQVTG
+278 TIQAGKVTG

-299 EDDFNAKLEAANS
+299 EDDFNAKLEAANG

-326 QGLDQAGKAWQDT
+326 QGLDQAGKAWQDA

-352 WDSAMAQLGET
+352 WDGAMAQLGET
-363 LTPAAAAI
+363 LTPAATAI
-371 KTFGADAIL
+371 KNFGADAII
-380 WLADAIQTVM
+380 WLADQIQAVIEWWNSLVSVM
-390 DKWEAFVAE
+390 NDPEKGQMVGMGAGAVGTGQRAGQSVARE
-399 MRDPA
+399 MR
-404 NTQDPAQITGG
+404 
-415 TWGGS
+415 
-420 TTNLASIEDLRRARG
+420 G
-435 DDTWQRKRRGVN
+435 DEIMEYKRRGLIN

>member
-15 ERDFKAQMAQV
+15 EKEFKAQMAQV
-26 NGELRNLKSEM
+26 NGELRNLKGEM

-48 NTTEALTAKQ
+48 NTTEALTAKH
-58 KVLQGSVEQQREKV
+58 KVLRGSVEQQREKV
-72 RALTQAVED
+72 RALRQALED
-81 ATQAYGDNDKRTD
+81 ATAAYGDNDKRTD

-123 ASKSADGCAESID
+123 AAKSADGYAESID
-136 EYGKAVKEAGD
+136 EYGKAVKD
-147 ADPLSEI
+147 ADSSKDPLGN
-154 KKLTEGFGNLKSM
+154 LVAGFGNLKGV
-167 LTGGAVVGGIKAV
+167 LAGGAVVGGIKAV
-180 GDAIMGV
+180 GDAILGV

-193 YRKIMGTLEI
+193 YRKIMGTLEV
-203 SSERAGYTA
+203 SSERAGYSA
-212 QQTTDIYR
+212 QQTADIYR
-220 TLQSV
+220 TLQGV

-244 AQEDLITVTN
+244 AQEDLVTITE

-278 TIQAGQVTG
+278 TIQAGKVTG

-299 EDDFNAKLEAANS
+299 EDDFNAKLEAANG

-326 QGLDQAGKAWQDT
+326 QGLDQAGKAWQDA

-352 WDSAMAQLGET
+352 WDGAMAQLGET
-363 LTPAAAAI
+363 LTPAATAI
-371 KTFGADAIL
+371 KNFGADAIL
-380 WLADAIQTVM
+380 WLADAIETVV
-390 DKWEAFVAE
+390 DKWRNFVEE
-399 MRDPA
+399 MKDPA
-404 NTQDPAQITGG
+404 NTQDPGGITGG

-420 TTNLASIEDLRRARG
+420 TSNIVSIEDLQRG
-435 DDTWQRKRRGVN
+435 NETWQRKRRGVN

-512 NSGRDIGT
+512 NSGRDTGA

>member
-48 NTTEALTAKQ
+48 NTTEALTAKH

-94 GYRQSLSRALAELIN
+94 GYRQSLNRAKAELAD
-109 LNRELE
+109 LNRELQ
-115 DNERYLDE
+115 DNERYLDD

-136 EYGKAVKEAGD
+136 EYGKAVRD
-147 ADPLSEI
+147 ADSNKDPLGN
-154 KKLTEGFGNLKSM
+154 LMAGFGNLKGM
-167 LTGGAVVGGIKAV
+167 LAGGAVVGGIKAV
-180 GDAIMGV
+180 GDAIMSV

-203 SSERAGYTA
+203 SSERAGYSA
-212 QQTTDIYR
+212 QQTADIYR
-220 TLQSV
+220 TLQGV

-244 AQEDLITVTN
+244 AQEDLVTVTN

-278 TIQAGQVTG
+278 TIQAGKVTG

-299 EDDFNAKLEAANS
+299 EDDFNAKLEAANG

-326 QGLDQAGKAWQDT
+326 QGLDQAGKAWQDA

-352 WDSAMAQLGET
+352 WDGAMAQLGET
-363 LTPAAAAI
+363 LTPAATAI
-371 KTFGADAIL
+371 KNFGADAII
-380 WLADAIQTVM
+380 WLADQIQAVIEWWNSLVSVM
-390 DKWEAFVAE
+390 NDPEKGQMVGMGAGAVGTGQRAGQSVARE
-399 MRDPA
+399 MH
-404 NTQDPAQITGG
+404 
-415 TWGGS
+415 
-420 TTNLASIEDLRRARG
+420 G
-435 DDTWQRKRRGVN
+435 DEIMEYKRRGLIN

>member
-15 ERDFKAQMAQV
+15 EKAFKDQMAQV

-48 NTTEALTAKQ
+48 NTTEALTAKH
-58 KVLQGSVEQQREKV
+58 KVLQGSVEQQRERV

-81 ATQAYGDNDKRTD
+81 ATAAYGDNDKRTD
-94 GYRQSLSRALAELIN
+94 GYRQSLNRAKAELAD
-109 LNRELE
+109 LNRELQ

-136 EYGKAVKEAGD
+136 EYGKAVRD
-147 ADPLSEI
+147 ADSNKDPLGNILGS
-154 KKLTEGFGNLKSM
+154 LGNLKGM
-167 LTGGAVVGGIKAV
+167 LAGGAVVGGIKAV
-180 GDAIMGV
+180 GDAIMSV

-203 SSERAGYTA
+203 SSERAGYSA
-212 QQTTDIYR
+212 QQTADIYR
-220 TLQSV
+220 TLQGV

-244 AQEDLITVTN
+244 AQEDLVTVTN

-278 TIQAGQVTG
+278 TIQAGKVTG

-299 EDDFNAKLEAANS
+299 EDDFNAKLEAANG

-326 QGLDQAGKAWQDT
+326 QGLDQAGKAWQDA

-345 LNEATER
+345 LNKATER
-352 WDSAMAQLGET
+352 WDGAMAQLGET

-371 KTFGADAIL
+371 KNFGADAIL
-380 WLADAIQTVM
+380 WLADQLQAVFEWWERLMTVM
-390 DKWEAFVAE
+390 N
-399 MRDPA
+399 DPEKGQVVGMGA
-404 NTQDPAQITGG
+404 GAAGTGQRVGEGLSRQQI
-415 TWGGS
+415 
-420 TTNLASIEDLRRARG
+420 G
-435 DDTWQRKRRGVN
+435 DETWQRKRRGVN

-477 AAVWRELQRRGSQT
+477 AAVWRELQRRGGQT

-512 NSGRDIGT
+512 NSGRDTGT

>member
-26 NGELRNLKSEM
+26 NGELRNLKGEM

-48 NTTEALTAKQ
+48 NTTEALTAKH

-136 EYGKAVKEAGD
+136 EYGKAVRD
-147 ADPLSEI
+147 ADSNKDPLGN
-154 KKLTEGFGNLKSM
+154 LMAGFGSLKRV

-180 GDAIMGV
+180 GDAIMSV

-203 SSERAGYTA
+203 SSERAGYSA
-212 QQTTDIYR
+212 QQTADIYR
-220 TLQSV
+220 TLQGV

-278 TIQAGQVTG
+278 TIQAGKVTG

-299 EDDFNAKLEAANS
+299 EDDFNAKLEAANG

-326 QGLDQAGKAWQDT
+326 QGLDQAGKAWQDA

-352 WDSAMAQLGET
+352 WDGAMAQLGET
-363 LTPAAAAI
+363 LTPAATAI
-371 KTFGADAIL
+371 KNFGADAIV
-380 WLADAIQTVM
+380 WLADQIQAVIEWWNSLVSMMNDPEKGQMVGMGAGAVGTGQR
-390 DKWEAFVAE
+390 AGQSVARE
-399 MRDPA
+399 MR
-404 NTQDPAQITGG
+404 
-415 TWGGS
+415 
-420 TTNLASIEDLRRARG
+420 G
-435 DDTWQRKRRGVN
+435 DEIMEYKRRGLIN

-512 NSGRDIGT
+512 NSGRDIGA

-529 TRDGRAMAEWLI
+529 TRDGRSMAEWLI

>member
-1 MATRTIT
+1 MSTRTIT

-37 TLVDATFKGQA
+37 ALVDATFKGQA
-48 NTTEALTAKQ
+48 NTTEALTAKH

-94 GYRQSLSRALAELIN
+94 GYRQSLNRAKAELAD
-109 LNRELE
+109 LNRELQ

-123 ASKSADGCAESID
+123 ARKSADGCAESID
-136 EYGKAVKEAGD
+136 EYGKAVRD
-147 ADPLSEI
+147 ADSNKDPLGN
-154 KKLTEGFGNLKSM
+154 LMAGFGSLKGV

-180 GDAIMGV
+180 GDAIMSV

-203 SSERAGYTA
+203 SSELAGYSA
-212 QQTTDIYR
+212 QQTADIYR
-220 TLQSV
+220 TLQGV

-278 TIQAGQVTG
+278 TIQAGKVTG

-299 EDDFNAKLEAANS
+299 EDDFNAKLEAANG

-326 QGLDQAGKAWQDT
+326 QGLDQAGKAWQDA

-352 WDSAMAQLGET
+352 WDGAMAQLGET
-363 LTPAAAAI
+363 LTPAATAI
-371 KTFGADAIL
+371 KNFGADAIL
-380 WLADAIQTVM
+380 WLADQIQAVIEWWNSLVSVM
-390 DKWEAFVAE
+390 NDPEKGQMVGMGAGAVGTGQRAGQSVARE
-399 MRDPA
+399 MR
-404 NTQDPAQITGG
+404 
-415 TWGGS
+415 
-420 TTNLASIEDLRRARG
+420 G
-435 DDTWQRKRRGVN
+435 DEIMEYKRRGLIN

>member
-15 ERDFKAQMAQV
+15 EKAFKDQMAQV

-48 NTTEALTAKQ
+48 NTTEALTAKH
-58 KVLQGSVEQQREKV
+58 KVLRGSVEQQRERI

-94 GYRQSLSRALAELIN
+94 GYRQSLNRAKAELIN

-123 ASKSADGCAESID
+123 ARKSADGCAESID
-136 EYGKAVKEAGD
+136 EYGKAVRD
-147 ADPLSEI
+147 ADSNKDPLGN
-154 KKLTEGFGNLKSM
+154 LMAGFGNLKG
-167 LTGGAVVGGIKAV
+167 LLAGGAVVGGIKAV
-180 GDAIMGV
+180 GDAIMSV

-203 SSERAGYTA
+203 SSERAGYSA
-212 QQTTDIYR
+212 QQTADIYR
-220 TLQSV
+220 TLQGV

-244 AQEDLITVTN
+244 AQEDLVTVTN

-278 TIQAGQVTG
+278 TIQAGKVTG

-299 EDDFNAKLEAANS
+299 EDDFNAKLEAANG

-326 QGLDQAGKAWQDT
+326 QGLDQAGKAWQDA

-352 WDSAMAQLGET
+352 WDGAMAQLGET

-371 KTFGADAIL
+371 KNFGADAIL
-380 WLADAIQTVM
+380 WLADAIETVV
-390 DKWEAFVAE
+390 DKWRNFVEE
-399 MRDPA
+399 MKDPA
-404 NTQDPAQITGG
+404 NTQDPGGITGG

-420 TTNLASIEDLRRARG
+420 TSNIVSIEDLQRG
-435 DDTWQRKRRGVN
+435 NETWQRKRRGVN

-477 AAVWRELQRRGSQT
+477 AAVWRELRRRGGQT

-512 NSGRDIGT
+512 NSGRDTGA

>member
-1 MATRTIT
+1 MPTRTIT

-15 ERDFKAQMAQV
+15 EKAFKDQMAQV

-48 NTTEALTAKQ
+48 NTTEALTAKH
-58 KVLQGSVEQQREKV
+58 KVLRGSVEQQREKV
-72 RALTQAVED
+72 RALRQALED

-94 GYRQSLSRALAELIN
+94 GYRQSLNRAKAELAD

-123 ASKSADGCAESID
+123 AAKSADGCAESID
-136 EYGKAVKEAGD
+136 EYGKAVKD
-147 ADPLSEI
+147 ADSNKDPLGN
-154 KKLTEGFGNLKSM
+154 LVAGFGNLKGM
-167 LTGGAVVGGIKAV
+167 LAGGAVVGGIKAV
-180 GDAIMGV
+180 GDAIMSV

-203 SSERAGYTA
+203 SSQRAGYSA
-212 QQTTDIYR
+212 QQTADIYR
-220 TLQSV
+220 TLQGV

-278 TIQAGQVTG
+278 TIQAGKVTG

-299 EDDFNAKLEAANS
+299 EDDFNAKLEAANG

-326 QGLDQAGKAWQDT
+326 QGLDQAGKAWQDA

-352 WDSAMAQLGET
+352 WDGAMAQLGET
-363 LTPAAAAI
+363 LTPAATAI
-371 KTFGADAIL
+371 KNFGADAIL
-380 WLADAIQTVM
+380 WLADQLQIVFEWWERLVTVM
-390 DKWEAFVAE
+390 N
-399 MRDPA
+399 DPERGQVVGMGA
-404 NTQDPAQITGG
+404 GAAGTAQRVGESLSRQQI
-415 TWGGS
+415 
-420 TTNLASIEDLRRARG
+420 G
-435 DDTWQRKRRGVN
+435 DETWQRKRRGVN

-512 NSGRDIGT
+512 NSGRDTGA

>member
-15 ERDFKAQMAQV
+15 EKAFKDQMAQV
-26 NGELRNLKSEM
+26 NSELRNLKSEM

-48 NTTEALTAKQ
+48 NTTEALTAKH

-94 GYRQSLSRALAELIN
+94 GYRQSLNRAKAELAN
-109 LNRELE
+109 LNRELQ
-115 DNERYLDE
+115 DNERYLDD

-136 EYGKAVKEAGD
+136 EYGKAVRD
-147 ADPLSEI
+147 ADSSKDPLGN
-154 KKLTEGFGNLKSM
+154 LMAGFGNLKGM
-167 LTGGAVVGGIKAV
+167 LAGGAVVGGIKAV
-180 GDAIMGV
+180 GDAILGV

-193 YRKIMGTLEI
+193 YREIMGTLEI
-203 SSERAGYTA
+203 SSERAGYSA
-212 QQTTDIYR
+212 QQTADIYR
-220 TLQSV
+220 TLQGV

-244 AQEDLITVTN
+244 AQEDLVTVTN

-278 TIQAGQVTG
+278 TIQAGKVTG

-299 EDDFNAKLEAANS
+299 EDDFNAKLEAANG

-326 QGLDQAGKAWQDT
+326 QGLDQAGKAWQDA
-339 NEDVVA
+339 NEDVVS

-352 WDSAMAQLGET
+352 WDGAMAQLGET
-363 LTPAAAAI
+363 LTPAATAI
-371 KTFGADAIL
+371 KNFGADAIL
-380 WLADAIQTVM
+380 WLADQIQAVIEWWNSLVSVM
-390 DKWEAFVAE
+390 NDPEKGQMVGMGAGAVGTGQRAGQSVARE
-399 MRDPA
+399 MH
-404 NTQDPAQITGG
+404 
-415 TWGGS
+415 
-420 TTNLASIEDLRRARG
+420 G
-435 DDTWQRKRRGVN
+435 DEIMEYKRRGLIN

-512 NSGRDIGT
+512 NSGREIGT

>member
-15 ERDFKAQMAQV
+15 EKAFKDQMAQV

-37 TLVDATFKGQA
+37 TLVDSTFKGQA
-48 NTTEALTAKQ
+48 NTTEALTAKH
-58 KVLQGSVEQQREKV
+58 KVLQGSVEQQRERV

-94 GYRQSLSRALAELIN
+94 GYRQSLNRAKAELAD
-109 LNRELE
+109 LNRELQ

-136 EYGKAVKEAGD
+136 EYGKAVRD
-147 ADPLSEI
+147 ADSNKDPLGN
-154 KKLTEGFGNLKSM
+154 LMAGFGNLKG
-167 LTGGAVVGGIKAV
+167 LLAGGAVVGGIKAV
-180 GDAIMGV
+180 GDAIMSV

-203 SSERAGYTA
+203 SSERAGYSA
-212 QQTTDIYR
+212 QQTADIYR
-220 TLQSV
+220 TLQGV

-244 AQEDLITVTN
+244 AQEDLVTVTN

-278 TIQAGQVTG
+278 TIQAGKVTG

-299 EDDFNAKLEAANS
+299 EDDFNAKLEAANG

-326 QGLDQAGKAWQDT
+326 QGLDQAGKAWQDA
-339 NEDVVA
+339 NEDVVS

-352 WDSAMAQLGET
+352 WDGAMAQLGET
-363 LTPAAAAI
+363 LTPAATAI
-371 KTFGADAIL
+371 KNFGADAIL
-380 WLADAIQTVM
+380 WLADQIQAVIEWWNSLVSVM
-390 DKWEAFVAE
+390 NDPEKGQMVGMGAGAVGTGQRAGQSVARE
-399 MRDPA
+399 MR
-404 NTQDPAQITGG
+404 
-415 TWGGS
+415 
-420 TTNLASIEDLRRARG
+420 G
-435 DDTWQRKRRGVN
+435 DEIMEYKRRGLIN